1 MSEQFIQRELRNDS
15 GRIMRALDDIRSFVV
30 SRHGQPV
37 GEPPRCAGDSSSMPA
52 QSLRSSATLPPST
65 GSGCVQTW
73 TPVSSRIHS
82 PVAEQAPRGLL
93 DISVVID
100 LELLGPEQL
109 PEQIAVSA
117 VTMAELAAEPTATS
131 DIVERWRRQD
141 RPQRAEAAFDPL
153 PFGGEGCSGVWP
165 RMSALGSGLCS
176 VS

>member
-1 MSEQFIQRELRNDS
+1 
-15 GRIMRALDDIRSFVV
+15 
-30 SRHGQPV
+30 
-37 GEPPRCAGDSSSMPA
+37 
-52 QSLRSSATLPPST
+52 
-65 GSGCVQTW
+65 
-73 TPVSSRIHS
+73 
-82 PVAEQAPRGLL
+82 VAEQAPRGLL
-93 DISVVID
+93 DTSVVIE

-117 VTMAELAAEPTATS
+117 ATMAELAAGPMATS

-176 VS
+176 VPFDAPGAEQTRVDR